1 MRIAFKQ
8 MSNEV
13 WLIVNLPINTIF
25 VDVLNPLLLRHQES
39 RDTTR
44 SLAKHSK
51 KEQVPRTALALAAN
65 GELVGVPCLCP
76 VLCVPMDRSE
86 EEMMKEPYM
95 ARASGIKA
103 MIRLEVEEKYLPFL
117 PKAMCHIV
125 PEAFDAGVV
134 DASPPDEGS
143 AAATIDFFQVYR
155 DFNIFNTVIAAH
167 LTRTATGSNDVK
179 EQLKHT
185 CPTVVVVHSD
195 TENKPRIAVD
205 DAMYNHL
212 VAYKAVLAIQMC

>member
-39 RDTTR
+39 RDATR

-65 GELVGVPCLCP
+65 GELVRVPCLCP

-134 DASPPDEGS
+134 DASEKDRRIRHIKKKPNAKRKQAYRPQMKDPRPLPFTS
-143 AAATIDFFQVYR
+143 SRYIATS
-155 DFNIFNTVIAAH
+155 IFST
-167 LTRTATGSNDVK
+167 
-179 EQLKHT
+179 
-185 CPTVVVVHSD
+185 P
-195 TENKPRIAVD
+195 
-205 DAMYNHL
+205 
-212 VAYKAVLAIQMC
+212 

>member
-25 VDVLNPLLLRHQES
+25 VDVLNPVLLRRQES

-76 VLCVPMDRSE
+76 VLE

-125 PEAFDAGVV
+125 PEAFDAGI
-134 DASPPDEGS
+134 SRL
-143 AAATIDFFQVYR
+143 Q
-155 DFNIFNTVIAAH
+155 IFNTVIATHA
-167 LTRTATGSNDVK
+167 TRTAMGSNDVK

-212 VAYKAVLAIQMC
+212 VAYKAWQKIGENQEVLMSQESAKLTVLAIQMC